1 MGMIITGATGHIG
14 RNIIPLLAQH
24 GEKLL
29 LVGRDE
35 ERLKTLFP
43 EAEIASYENL
53 ANSVKGFDILLHL
66 AIRNSDSPG
75 TTDEFEEANLQHL
88 KNVIHLARSVG
99 IKTIIFPSSLWATPR
114 QNSSPYLKSKY
125 QAEKY
130 LSKLDDLKVVCLRL
144 PAVYSDTFQGRLA
157 ILNRIPVRVRPVIF
171 SIMAAFKP
179 TVHADKVAT
188 AVLDALQGAKNINKI
203 VSDRQFGNWFYSAI
217 KRTIDL
223 GFCIFVFV
231 FFWWLLILV
240 WIAIK
245 LLSPGPGI
253 FAQERIGKNGQSFTC
268 YKFRTMKEGT
278 RHAATHQVSSSNVTA
293 VGRMLR
299 KTKIDELPQIWNLL
313 RGNMT
318 LVGPRPCLPSQT
330 VLIDYRQ
337 RRGVLKVKGGITG
350 WAQIQG
356 VDMSDPKR
364 LSMLDSEYLDL
375 RSLVMDLKI
384 ILATAT
390 GHGLG
395 DRTE

>member
-1 MGMIITGATGHIG
+1 MGMIITGATGFVG
-14 RNIIPLLAQH
+14 RNIIPFLAKN

-29 LVGRDE
+29 LVGRNE
-35 ERLKTLFP
+35 ERLRNLFP
-43 EAEIASYENL
+43 EAEITGYENL
-53 ANSVKGFDILLHL
+53 ANSIKGFDVLLHL
-66 AIRNSDSPG
+66 AIKNSNSPG
-75 TTDEFEEANLQHL
+75 TTDEFEEVNLRHL
-88 KNVIHLARSVG
+88 KNIVHLARSAG
-99 IKTIIFPSSLWATPR
+99 IKTIIYPSSLRASPR

-144 PAVYSDTFQGRLA
+144 PAVYTDTFQGRLA
-157 ILNRIPVRVRPVIF
+157 ILNRIPVTMRPAIF
-171 SIMAAFKP
+171 NILAAFRP
-179 TVHADKVAT
+179 TVHADKVAS
-188 AVLDALQGAKNINKI
+188 AVLDALQGAKSINKI

-231 FFWWLLILV
+231 FFWWLLILA

-245 LLSPGPGI
+245 FSSPGPGI
-253 FAQERIGKNGQSFTC
+253 FAQERIGKNGQSFIC
-268 YKFRTMKEGT
+268 YKFRTMKKGT
-278 RHAATHQVSSSNVTA
+278 RHAATHQVSNRNVTA

-318 LVGPRPCLPSQT
+318 LVGPRPCLLSQT
-330 VLIDYRQ
+330 ELINYRQ
-337 RRGVLKVKGGITG
+337 RRGVLKIKGGITG

-364 LSMLDSEYLDL
+364 LSILDSEYLDL